1 MKKINKITAIFLA
14 TISIIFLFS
23 ACSVGNN
30 ANVELTTFANATTT
44 TDKSGTI
51 VAESVPAD
59 KASTTAKGS
68 TPTTAQGTSQNGST
82 ATTDTTKKQNE
93 STSSAAKTSKKLGKK
108 STTAAKATKK
118 ANTTK
123 KANAPPK
130 SEKVCYIT
138 IECKSIL
145 EHLGDLKPGH
155 EKYVPSD
162 GYLLRR
168 YRCTYKS
175 GDKAYDI
182 LKRSCAAQHI
192 KITAQN
198 TEYGVYI
205 AGINNIDEKDC
216 GKESGWLYKV
226 NGTYPNITCGEKKV
240 KPNDEI
246 LFTYTCEF
254 DA

>member
-1 MKKINKITAIFLA
+1 MKKITAVLLA

-68 TPTTAQGTSQNGST
+68 TSTTAQSTNRNGST
-82 ATTDTTKKQNE
+82 AKTDTTKKQNK
-93 STSSAAKTSKKLGKK
+93 STSSAAKTSKKLGKQ
-108 STTAAKATKK
+108 STTA

-162 GYLLRR
+162 GYLLRK
-168 YRCTYKS
+168 YSCTYKS
-175 GDKAYDI
+175 GDTAYDI

-192 KITAQN
+192 KITAEN
-198 TEYGVYI
+198 TRYGVYI
-205 AGINNIDEKDC
+205 VGINNIDEKDC
-216 GKESGWLYKV
+216 GNESGWLYKV
-226 NGTYPNITCGEKKV
+226 NSTYPNITCGEQKV

-246 LFTYTCEF
+246 LFTYTCKF
-254 DA
+254 DT

>member
-1 MKKINKITAIFLA
+1 MKKINKITAVLLA

-23 ACSVGNN
+23 ACSGGNN
-30 ANVELTTFANATTT
+30 ANVELTTFANATTMA
-44 TDKSGTI
+44 DESGTI

-68 TPTTAQGTSQNGST
+68 TSTTAQNTSKNGST
-82 ATTDTTKKQNE
+82 ATTDTTKKQNK
-93 STSSAAKTSKKLGKK
+93 STSSAAKNSKKHGKQ

-118 ANTTK
+118 AN
-123 KANAPPK
+123 APPK
-130 SEKVCYIT
+130 SEEVCYIT

-145 EHLGDLKPGH
+145 KHLGDLKPGH

-162 GYLLRR
+162 GYLLRK
-168 YRCTYKS
+168 YSCTYKS
-175 GDKAYDI
+175 GDTAYDI

-192 KITAQN
+192 KITAEN
-198 TEYGVYI
+198 TVYGVYI

-216 GKESGWLYKV
+216 GDESGWLYSV
-226 NGTYPNITCGEKKV
+226 NGKFPSITCGKQKV

-246 LFTYTCEF
+246 LFTYTCEY
-254 DA
+254 

>member
-1 MKKINKITAIFLA
+1 MKKINKITAVLLA

-23 ACSVGNN
+23 ACSGGNN

-44 TDKSGTI
+44 ASESGTI

-68 TPTTAQGTSQNGST
+68 TSTTAQSTSQNGST
-82 ATTDTTKKQNE
+82 AATDTTKKQNK
-93 STSSAAKTSKKLGKK
+93 TASSAAKTSKKHGKQ
-108 STTAAKATKK
+108 STTAAK
-118 ANTTK
+118 TTK

-130 SEKVCYIT
+130 SEEVCYIT

-145 EHLGDLKPGH
+145 KHLGDLKPGH

-162 GYLLRR
+162 GYLLRK
-168 YRCTYKS
+168 YSCTYKS
-175 GDKAYDI
+175 GDTAYDI

-198 TEYGVYI
+198 TVYGVYI

-216 GKESGWLYKV
+216 GDESGWLYSV
-226 NGTYPNITCGEKKV
+226 NGKFPSITCGKQKV

-246 LFTYTCEF
+246 LFTYTCEY
-254 DA
+254 

>member
-1 MKKINKITAIFLA
+1 MKKINKITAILLA

-23 ACSVGNN
+23 ACSAGNN

-44 TDKSGTI
+44 SDKSGTI
-51 VAESVPAD
+51 VAESIPAD

-68 TPTTAQGTSQNGST
+68 TSTTAQSTSQNGST
-82 ATTDTTKKQNE
+82 ATTDTTKKQNK
-93 STSSAAKTSKKLGKK
+93 STSSAAKTSKKLGKQ

-130 SEKVCYIT
+130 SKKVCYIT

-145 EHLGDLKPGH
+145 KHLGDLKPGH

-175 GDKAYDI
+175 GDTAYDI

-192 KITAQN
+192 KITAED
-198 TEYGVYI
+198 TKYGVYI

-226 NGTYPNITCGEKKV
+226 NGTYPSITCGKQNV

-246 LFTYTCEF
+246 LFTYTC
-254 DA
+254 DY

>member
-1 MKKINKITAIFLA
+1 MKKITAVLLA

-68 TPTTAQGTSQNGST
+68 TSTTAQSTNRNGST
-82 ATTDTTKKQNE
+82 AKTDTTKKQNK
-93 STSSAAKTSKKLGKK
+93 STSSAAKTSKKLGKQ

-216 GKESGWLYKV
+216 GNESGWLYKV
-226 NGTYPNITCGEKKV
+226 NGTSPMITCGKQNV

-246 LFTYTCEF
+246 LFTYTCKF

>member
-30 ANVELTTFANATTT
+30 SNVELTTFANATTT

-68 TPTTAQGTSQNGST
+68 TSTAAQSTSKNGST
-82 ATTDTTKKQNE
+82 ATTDTTKKQNK

-108 STTAAKATKK
+108 STTTAKATKK

-216 GKESGWLYKV
+216 GNESGWLYKV

-246 LFTYTCEF
+246 LFTYTCKF